1 MQTISMVSIYQLME
15 GVSKRYRPM
24 KRIYNYINGKLI
36 KPQSSEY
43 IKVFNPSVGNVYAK
57 CPNSNKQDLNLAVSS
72 ANKAF
77 IFWKRKTNE
86 ERSQILLKI
95 ADEIEKRKEEF
106 AIAETVD
113 NGKPL
118 NDSKNID
125 IPRAIN
131 NLRFYASAVINNSSE
146 SHSLPN
152 NVINYTL
159 RDPLGTVACI
169 SPWNYPLHLLT
180 WKIAPALAIGNC
192 VIAKPSEVTPMTA
205 YLFSKACIKVGLPK
219 GVLNIL
225 HGSGHLIGQKIVEH
239 PDIKAISF
247 TGGTKTGKIISKT
260 ASSLLKKTSLEL
272 GGKNPIIIFDD
283 CNYDEMLKTTI
294 RSSFGNQGQICL
306 CGERIFIQESIYDKF
321 KRDFIKEAKKLKIG
335 DPLRSTTNQGAI
347 VSKEHYDKI
356 LSYFNAVKNGGA
368 KFILGGSAKKIK
380 GNCSNGWFIEPSIIE
395 NLNRKSNCYK
405 EEAFGPVTSLHK
417 FKTKDQAIRLANET
431 NYGLSASIWT
441 SDLKTAHKVA
451 QMIDFG
457 IVWVNAWNLRDL
469 RTPFGG
475 MKDSGLGREG
485 GNESMRFFS
494 EPKNVCI
501 NYN

>member
-1 MQTISMVSIYQLME
+1 
-15 GVSKRYRPM
+15 M
-24 KRIYNYINGKLI
+24 KKIFNYIDGKLA
-36 KPQSSEY
+36 KPEKAKY
-43 IKVFNPSVGNVYAK
+43 IDVFNPSRGKIYAR
-57 CPNSNKQDLNLAVSS
+57 CPESTSSDLKSAVTS
-72 ANKAF
+72 ATKAF
-77 IFWKRKTNE
+77 NSWREFSNE
-86 ERSQILLKI
+86 QRSKILFKI
-95 ADEIEKRKEEF
+95 ADEIEKRKDEF
-106 AIAETVD
+106 ALAETID

-118 NDSKNID
+118 SDSKNID

-152 NVINYTL
+152 SVISYTL
-159 RDPLGTVACI
+159 RDPLGIVACI

-205 YLFSKACIKVGLPK
+205 YLFSKVCIKAGLPK

-225 HGSGHLIGQKIVEH
+225 HGSGHLIGQEIVEH

-260 ASSLLKKTSLEL
+260 ASSLLKKVSLEL
-272 GGKNPIIIFDD
+272 GGKNPIIVFDD
-283 CNYDEMLKTTI
+283 CDYKEMLKSTI

-306 CGERIFIQESIYDKF
+306 CGERIFVQESIYDKF
-321 KRDFIKEAKKLKIG
+321 KKDFIREAKKLKIG
-335 DPLRSTTNQGAI
+335 DPLKSTTNQGSI

-356 LSYFNAVKNGGA
+356 LSYFNAVKDSGA
-368 KFILGGSAKKIK
+368 KFILGGSSKKIR
-380 GNCSNGWFIEPSIIE
+380 GNCSNGWFIEPSIVE
-395 NLNRKSNCYK
+395 DLSRKSKCYK
-405 EEAFGPVTSLHK
+405 EEAFGPITSIHK
-417 FKTKDQAIRLANET
+417 FRNKSEAIRLANET
-431 NYGLSASIWT
+431 KYGLSASIWT
-441 SDLKTAHKVA
+441 SNLKAAHQVA
-451 QMIDFG
+451 KMIDFG
-457 IVWVNAWNLRDL
+457 IIWVNAWNLRDL

-501 NYN
+501 NYS

>member
-1 MQTISMVSIYQLME
+1 MKTIF
-15 GVSKRYRPM
+15 
-24 KRIYNYINGKLI
+24 NYINGELT
-36 KPQSSEY
+36 KPKESKY
-43 IKVFNPSVGNVYAK
+43 IDVFNPSTGKVYAK
-57 CPNSNKQDLNLAVSS
+57 CPESSTLDLKSAVSS
-72 ANKAF
+72 ASKAF
-77 IFWKRKTNE
+77 NSWRSLSIE
-86 ERSQILLKI
+86 ERSSILFKI
-95 ADEIEKRKEEF
+95 ADEIEKKKDEF
-106 AIAETVD
+106 SIAETID

-131 NLRFYASAVINNSSE
+131 NLRFYASAAINNSSE

-159 RDPLGTVACI
+159 RDPLGVVACI

-205 YLFSKACIKVGLPK
+205 NLFSKVCIKAGLPK

-225 HGSGHLIGQKIVEH
+225 HGSGHGIGQKIVEH
-239 PDIKAISF
+239 PEIKAISF
-247 TGGTKTGKIISKT
+247 TGGTKTGKIISST
-260 ASSLLKKTSLEL
+260 ASSLLKKVSLEL
-272 GGKNPIIIFDD
+272 GGKNPIIVFDD
-283 CNYDEMLKTTI
+283 CDYQEMLKTTI

-306 CGERIFIQESIYDKF
+306 CGERIFIQESIYNKF
-321 KRDFIKEAKKLKIG
+321 RKDFVREAKKLKIG
-335 DPLRSTTNQGAI
+335 DPLKSTTNQGAI

-356 LSYFNAVKNGGA
+356 LLYLQSVKDSGA
-368 KFILGGSAKKIK
+368 KFILGGSAKDLK

-395 NLNRKSNCYK
+395 NLSRKSNCYK
-405 EEAFGPVTSLHK
+405 EEAFGPVASLHK
-417 FKTKDQAIRLANET
+417 FKTKDEVIRLANET

-441 SDLKTAHKVA
+441 SNLKTAHKVA
-451 QMIDFG
+451 KMIDFG

-494 EPKNVCI
+494 EPKNICI

>member
-1 MQTISMVSIYQLME
+1 MKTIC
-15 GVSKRYRPM
+15 
-24 KRIYNYINGKLI
+24 NYINGKLV
-36 KPQSSEY
+36 KPKKSEY
-43 IKVFNPSVGNVYAK
+43 INVFNPSIGKVYAK
-57 CPNSNKQDLNLAVSS
+57 CPESSTLDLKSAVSS
-72 ANKAF
+72 ASKAF
-77 IFWKRKTNE
+77 NSWKELATE
-86 ERSQILLKI
+86 QRSNILFKI
-95 ADEIEKRKEEF
+95 ANEIEKRKDEF
-106 AIAETVD
+106 AIAETID

-131 NLRFYASAVINNSSE
+131 NLRFYASAVINSSSE

-159 RDPLGTVACI
+159 RDPLGVVACI

-205 YLFSKACIKVGLPK
+205 HLFSKACINAGLPK

-225 HGSGHLIGQKIVEH
+225 HGSGHIVGQKIVEH

-247 TGGTKTGKIISKT
+247 TGGTKTGKIISST
-260 ASSLLKKTSLEL
+260 ASSLLKKVSLEL
-272 GGKNPIIIFDD
+272 GGKNPIIVFDD
-283 CNYDEMLKTTI
+283 CNYQEMLKTTI

-306 CGERIFIQESIYDKF
+306 CGERIFIQESIYNKF
-321 KRDFIKEAKKLKIG
+321 KKDFIKEAKKLKIG
-335 DPLRSTTNQGAI
+335 DPLKSTTNQGAI
-347 VSKEHYDKI
+347 VSKQHHDKI
-356 LSYFNAVKNGGA
+356 LSYFEGVKDSGA
-368 KFILGGSAKKIK
+368 KFILGGSARKLA

-395 NLNRKSNCYK
+395 GLNRKSNCYK

-417 FKTKDQAIRLANET
+417 FKTRDEAIRLANET
-431 NYGLSASIWT
+431 SYGLSASIWT
-441 SDLKTAHKVA
+441 SDLNTAHNVA
-451 QMIDFG
+451 RMIDFG
-457 IVWVNAWNLRDL
+457 IVWVNDWNLRDL

-485 GNESMRFFS
+485 GNESIRFFS
-494 EPKNVCI
+494 ETKNVCI
-501 NYN
+501 NYNK

>member
-1 MQTISMVSIYQLME
+1 MKTIF
-15 GVSKRYRPM
+15 
-24 KRIYNYINGKLI
+24 NYINGELARPKES
-36 KPQSSEY
+36 KY
-43 IKVFNPSVGNVYAK
+43 IDVFNPSTGKVYAK
-57 CPNSNKQDLNLAVSS
+57 CPESSILDLKSAVSS
-72 ANKAF
+72 ASKAF
-77 IFWKRKTNE
+77 NSWKGLSIE
-86 ERSQILLKI
+86 ARSSILFKI
-95 ADEIEKRKEEF
+95 ADEIEKRKDEF
-106 AIAETVD
+106 SIAETID

-118 NDSKNID
+118 NDSKKID

-159 RDPLGTVACI
+159 RDPLGVVACI

-205 YLFSKACIKVGLPK
+205 HLFSKVCIKAGLPK

-225 HGSGHLIGQKIVEH
+225 HGSGHKIGQKIVEH
-239 PDIKAISF
+239 PEIKAISF
-247 TGGTKTGKIISKT
+247 TGGTKTGKIISST
-260 ASSLLKKTSLEL
+260 ASSLLKKVSLEL
-272 GGKNPIIIFDD
+272 GGKNPIIVFDD
-283 CNYDEMLKTTI
+283 CNYQEMLKTTI

-306 CGERIFIQESIYDKF
+306 CGERIFIQESIYNKF
-321 KRDFIKEAKKLKIG
+321 RKDFIREAKKLKIG
-335 DPLRSTTNQGAI
+335 DPLKSTTNQGAI

-356 LSYFNAVKNGGA
+356 LSYLDSVKDSGA
-368 KFILGGSAKKIK
+368 KFILGGLAKKLK
-380 GNCSNGWFIEPSIIE
+380 GKCSNGWFIEPSIIE
-395 NLNRKSNCYK
+395 NLSRKSNCYK

-417 FKTKDQAIRLANET
+417 FKTKDEVIRLANET

-441 SDLKTAHKVA
+441 SNLKTAHKVA
-451 QMIDFG
+451 EMIDFG

-494 EPKNVCI
+494 EPKNICI